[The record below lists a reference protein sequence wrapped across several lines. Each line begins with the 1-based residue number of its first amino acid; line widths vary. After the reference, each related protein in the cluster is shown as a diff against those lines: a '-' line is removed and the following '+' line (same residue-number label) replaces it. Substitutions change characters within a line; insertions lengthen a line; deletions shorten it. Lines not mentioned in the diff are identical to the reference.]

1 MTYNEL
7 LDSLINKKREQ
18 LEKTPRELVEQIA
31 KETLNNNSDEQR
43 KSFSKRKHRE
53 PDICDIVAE
62 LKEDYPFI
70 GIMIHGY

>member
-31 KETLNNNSDEQR
+31 KETLNSNSDEQR
-43 KSFSKRKHRE
+43 KSFSKRKRRE
-53 PDICDIVAE
+53 PDIYDIVEE
-62 LKEDYPFI
+62 LKEKYPFI
-70 GIMIHGY
+70 GIMLHEY

>member
-31 KETLNNNSDEQR
+31 KETLNSNSDEQR

-53 PDICDIVAE
+53 SDIYGIVAK